1 MEDNNKVVIN
11 FDLSYKI
18 ICDEDDAAD
27 IRKIIYNAI
36 GEFVETLN
44 YKHPDAI
51 TNITTTAKEE
61 K

>member
-1 MEDNNKVVIN
+1 MEDNKVVIN
-11 FDLSYKI
+11 FDLNYEI

-27 IRKIIYNAI
+27 IRKIIYNTI

-44 YKHPDAI
+44 DRHPKAI
-51 TNITTTAKEE
+51 ANINTKTKEE

>member
-11 FDLSYKI
+11 FDLNYKI

-27 IRKIIYNAI
+27 IRKIIYNTI

-44 YKHPDAI
+44 DRHPDVI
-51 TNITTTAKEE
+51 SNITTTTKEE